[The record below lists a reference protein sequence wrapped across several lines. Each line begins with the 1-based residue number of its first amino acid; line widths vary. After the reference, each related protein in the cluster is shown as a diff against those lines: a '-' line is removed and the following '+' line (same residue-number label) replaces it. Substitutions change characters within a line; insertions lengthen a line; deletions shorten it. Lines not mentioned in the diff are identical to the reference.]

1 MPRFDRGWG
10 IRYTDKRRGKK
21 GGAEVD
27 IQLIAIRLE
36 RPFTE
41 EETARLLQLVPTER
55 RVRLANLRDP
65 VLGQEPI
72 CAYAALQ
79 LGLNALYGWRELPEL
94 AYNKYGK
101 PEFAAHPEVQ
111 FNISHT
117 RGAVLVGIHDQP
129 IGVDIE
135 RIRPVSERTMQRLAG
150 AATQREFFESWTRR
164 ESRGKWGGVGLAAM
178 RREASPTMFG
188 ERFEYVDTFPG
199 YVACVCTHSNDPLAK
214 VHRFTLGD
222 IT

>member
-1 MPRFDRGWG
+1 V
-10 IRYTDKRRGKK
+10 
-21 GGAEVD
+21 EVE

-41 EETARLLQLVPTER
+41 EETARLLQLVPSER
-55 RVRLANLRDP
+55 QARLANLRDP
-65 VLGQEPI
+65 VLGHEPI

-94 AYNKYGK
+94 TYNRYGK
-101 PEFAAHPEVQ
+101 PEFVEHPEVQ

-150 AATQREFFESWTRR
+150 AATQHEFFESWTRR
-164 ESRGKWGGVGLAAM
+164 ESRSKWGGVGLAAM
-178 RREASPTMFG
+178 RREESPTMFG

-199 YVACVCTHSNDPLAK
+199 YVACVCTHSGDPLAK